1 MHQALTFDLHLE
13 SFCIW
18 AHSVQLKFDNI
29 LMVEWSVDVMGKH
42 SQPKSQYQVIKGQF
56 SVKLKQKDR
65 PAGSALTKPILF

>member
-1 MHQALTFDLHLE
+1 
-13 SFCIW
+13 
-18 AHSVQLKFDNI
+18 
-29 LMVEWSVDVMGKH
+29 MVEWSVDVMGKH